1 MKLWKEFFHDI
12 DFIVRSILY
21 TLLAGAIVVVVVGFI
36 LTVIIII
43 CWVYK
48 LWPSINISKKKVIFT
63 CE

>member
-21 TLLAGAIVVVVVGFI
+21 TLLAGVVVVVVGLI
-36 LTVIIII
+36 LTVIII

-48 LWPSINISKKKVIFT
+48 LWPSMNISKRK
-63 CE
+63 